1 MPQRVVKRGGA
12 LPLIK
17 RGQLFSGVH
26 VREEQNT
33 DITELEFHRRLC
45 SCKPQRMMVHFHAL
59 ILKSQNISNIHIT
72 NNKCIC
78 CICIQNCVIILL
90 MSIKN
95 AAEKQ
100 IYQKG
105 IET

>member
-1 MPQRVVKRGGA
+1 MPQRVVKRGGT

-17 RGQLFSGVH
+17 RGQLFTGVH

-33 DITELEFHRRLC
+33 DITESEIYRRLC
-45 SCKPQRMMVHFHAL
+45 SCKPQGMLVLTYFHAL
-59 ILKSQNISNIHIT
+59 ILNRKSISNIYVT
-72 NNKCIC
+72 NNQCMC
-78 CICIQNCVIILL
+78 CICIQNCFIILL
-90 MSIKN
+90 MIIKN

-105 IET
+105 M